1 MNRLH
6 HIAIVVDSIDK
17 SLDWYCK
24 LYNAKPLL
32 DTYQDKNQLV
42 YAQFIET
49 ENIKIELLEPINEN
63 SPIKKFIDKHGS
75 GSLYHLAFE
84 VDDLD
89 AVDKEVRQKGG
100 MPVSRTKEAWNG
112 MEVMFVMFFKN
123 SDHQLVEYVK
133 L

>member
-6 HIAIVVDSIDK
+6 HIAIVVDNIDE

-32 DTYQDKNQLV
+32 DTYSDKNQLV
-42 YAQFIET
+42 YAQFIES
-49 ENIKIELLEPINEN
+49 ENIKIELLEPINEK

-89 AVDKEVRQKGG
+89 AVDKEVRQNGG
-100 MPVSRTKEAWNG
+100 MPVSRTTEAWNG
-112 MEVMFVMFFKN
+112 MEVMFVMFFNN